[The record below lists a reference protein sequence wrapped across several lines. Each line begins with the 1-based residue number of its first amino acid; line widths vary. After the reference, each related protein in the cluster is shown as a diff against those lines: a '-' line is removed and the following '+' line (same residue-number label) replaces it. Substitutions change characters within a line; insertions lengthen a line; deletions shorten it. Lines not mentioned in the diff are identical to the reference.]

1 MNMKKIAI
9 IALEFTINRLMEILG
24 LIILAFGLLLFTALI
39 SYSPED
45 PNFIF
50 PENTEIKNILGFQGS
65 YVSDLFFQSIG
76 FISYLIPITFF
87 FTGINIFRTKDFFL
101 LIENT
106 FFVIL
111 YLIFG
116 SLYFSL
122 FYDATF
128 TLYINGNG
136 GFIGNYLSNS
146 FLQDVININKN
157 ITYYILVLLIITFFL
172 ISINFSLKKFW
183 NFLKRILNLINKDK
197 NKNFTDK
204 SEIINEYIPQEEIKD
219 LIQED
224 LPFIKADK
232 LKENEKTKF
241 SLPNFSLLKTPTKKE
256 RENSNNDE
264 RNDPEFLEK
273 ILLDFGVNGNIKKVS
288 HGPVVTL
295 NEFEPAAGVKV
306 SKIINLSDD
315 IARNTSSE
323 SARIATIPGS
333 NTIGIELPN
342 ISRENVYLSE
352 ILNNSDFKKKE
363 IKLPIALGKSISGI
377 PIVGDLAAMPH
388 LLIAGTTGSGKSV
401 CINTIIL
408 SLLYRHTPEKCKFI
422 LIDPKMLELS
432 TYEGIPHLLCPVIT
446 EAKKAASVLG
456 WVVKEMESRYR
467 LMTKEG
473 VRNIDGYNSKH
484 KFPMPYIVVIV
495 DEMSDLMLVAS
506 KEIENYIQKLSQMAR
521 AAGIHIIMATQ
532 RPSVDVITGTIKAN
546 FPTRI
551 SFQVTSKI
559 DSRTILGEQ
568 GAEQL
573 LGKGDMLYMSSAN
586 RIIRIHAPFVSDNE
600 IEKINDFLRSQADPD
615 YVDEILNFA
624 DEKEINEGSK
634 NLSDKDELYSTAV
647 EIIKSEG
654 KASTSFLQR
663 KLQIGYNRA
672 ARIIDMM
679 EAEGIVSKANHVG
692 KRDVL

>member
-1 MNMKKIAI
+1 MNIKKIANST
-9 IALEFTINRLMEILG
+9 LQFTINRLIEIFG
-24 LIILAFGLLLFTALI
+24 ASISLIGVLILVALV
-39 SYSPED
+39 SYSPND

-50 PENTEIKNILGFQGS
+50 PENTEIKNLLGLRGS
-65 YVSDLFFQSIG
+65 YISDLFFQSIG
-76 FISYLIPITFF
+76 IISYLIPITLIL
-87 FTGINIFRTKDFFL
+87 TGLNIFKTKDLFL
-101 LIENT
+101 IIENIFISVLYCIFGALFFDT
-106 FFVIL
+106 FFRETL
-111 YLIFG
+111 E
-116 SLYFSL
+116 
-122 FYDATF
+122 
-128 TLYINGNG
+128 LYINGNG
-136 GFIGNYLSNS
+136 RFVGQYLNQTFISDIINLQNTASYYL
-146 FLQDVININKN
+146 L
-157 ITYYILVLLIITFFL
+157 LLIIIGLFL
-172 ISINFSLKKFW
+172 ISFNFSPKKFFISLKRII
-183 NFLKRILNLINKDK
+183 NYFLKRNREPY
-197 NKNFTDK
+197 TDR
-204 SEIINEYIPQEEIKD
+204 SEIINEYIPQDEIKN

-232 LKENEKTKF
+232 IKDNEKTKF
-241 SLPNFSLLKTPTKKE
+241 KLPDLDLLKTTTKKE
-256 RENSNNDE
+256 RENSSKEETDN
-264 RNDPEFLEK
+264 PEFLEK
-273 ILLDFGVNGNIKKVS
+273 ILLDFGVSGSIKKIS

-333 NTIGIELPN
+333 NTVGIELPN
-342 ISRENVYLSE
+342 SSRENVYLSE
-352 ILNNSDFKKKE
+352 ILNKQEFKKKE
-363 IKLPIALGKSISGI
+363 NKLPIALGKDISGL
-377 PIVGDLAAMPH
+377 PIIGDLTSMPH

-408 SLLYRHTPEKCKFI
+408 SLLYRHTPQKCKFI

-473 VRNIDGYNSKH
+473 VRNIDGYNAKH
-484 KFPMPYIVVIV
+484 KLPMPYIVVVV
-495 DEMSDLMLVAS
+495 DEMSDLMLVAG

-586 RIIRIHAPFVSDNE
+586 RMLRIHAPFVSDSE
-600 IEKINDFLRSQADPD
+600 IEKINNFIRSQAEPD

-624 DEKEINEGSK
+624 DEKEISDGSK
-634 NLSDKDELYSTAV
+634 NIGDKDELYKTAL
-647 EIIKSEG
+647 EIVKSEG

-679 EAEGIVSKANHVG
+679 EEEGIVSKANHVG

>member
-1 MNMKKIAI
+1 MNIKKIANST
-9 IALEFTINRLMEILG
+9 LQFTINRLIEIFG
-24 LIILAFGLLLFTALI
+24 ASISLIGVLILVALV
-39 SYSPED
+39 SYSPND

-50 PENTEIKNILGFQGS
+50 PENTEIKNLLGLRGS
-65 YVSDLFFQSIG
+65 YISDLFFQSIG
-76 FISYLIPITFF
+76 IISYLIPITLIL
-87 FTGINIFRTKDFFL
+87 TGLNIFKTKDLFL
-101 LIENT
+101 IIENIFISVLYCIFGALFFDT
-106 FFVIL
+106 FFRETL
-111 YLIFG
+111 E
-116 SLYFSL
+116 
-122 FYDATF
+122 
-128 TLYINGNG
+128 LYINGNG
-136 GFIGNYLSNS
+136 GFVGQYLNQTFISDIIN
-146 FLQDVININKN
+146 LQN
-157 ITYYILVLLIITFFL
+157 TASYYLLLLIIIGLFL
-172 ISINFSLKKFW
+172 ISFNFSPKKFFISLKRII
-183 NFLKRILNLINKDK
+183 NYFLKRNREPY
-197 NKNFTDK
+197 TDR
-204 SEIINEYIPQEEIKD
+204 SEIINEYIPQDEIKN

-232 LKENEKTKF
+232 IKDNEKTKF
-241 SLPNFSLLKTPTKKE
+241 KLPDLDLLKTPTKKE
-256 RENSNNDE
+256 RENSSKEETDN
-264 RNDPEFLEK
+264 PEFLEK
-273 ILLDFGVNGNIKKVS
+273 ILLDFGVSGSIKKIS

-333 NTIGIELPN
+333 NTVGIELPN
-342 ISRENVYLSE
+342 SSRENVYLSE
-352 ILNNSDFKKKE
+352 ILNKQEFKKKE
-363 IKLPIALGKSISGI
+363 NKLPIALGKDISGL
-377 PIVGDLAAMPH
+377 PIIGDLTSMPH

-408 SLLYRHTPEKCKFI
+408 SLLYRHTPQKCKFI

-473 VRNIDGYNSKH
+473 VRNIDGYNAKH
-484 KFPMPYIVVIV
+484 KLPMPYIVVVV
-495 DEMSDLMLVAS
+495 DEMSDLMLVAG

-586 RIIRIHAPFVSDNE
+586 RMLRIHAPFVSDSE
-600 IEKINDFLRSQADPD
+600 IEKINNFIRSQAEPD

-624 DEKEINEGSK
+624 DEKEISDGSK
-634 NLSDKDELYSTAV
+634 NIGDKDELYKTAL
-647 EIIKSEG
+647 EIVKSEG

-679 EAEGIVSKANHVG
+679 EEEGIVSKANHVG